1 MSQNLNNNGVSA
13 QAQQKPASHSN
24 GAMSGVNSGSLA
36 ADGDMGVSER
46 RLLWSARAFA
56 IFAALSVCL
65 NVVMAVALAQLTPL
79 VRVQPYLVNFQNK
92 SEQIITVTPI
102 TKNLDDARKVT
113 ERLVRQY
120 VLLRHTILPTVNE
133 MERRW
138 GVGSDLQYMST
149 RAVYKEFTSEDYKK
163 GMELLSQQGLSR
175 GIEIGY
181 VNVLTSKNA
190 WEIGFTTYDMYPQ
203 ANQPKEKRWRA
214 VVEVTYQPTKVSRRA
229 RFRNPLG
236 FFVRRYSVSQDKG

>member
-1 MSQNLNNNGVSA
+1 MSQKVKNIKE
-13 QAQQKPASHSN
+13 KPVNVRKGS
-24 GAMSGVNSGSLA
+24 MSSSGDKGGSLS

-46 RLLWSARAFA
+46 RLLWSVRAFA
-56 IFAALSVCL
+56 VFAALSVCL
-65 NVVMAVALAQLTPL
+65 NVVMAIALAQLTPL

-102 TKNLDDARKVT
+102 TKNLEDARRVT

-120 VLLRHTILPTVNE
+120 VLLRHTIISRGNE

-138 GVGSDLQYMST
+138 GVGSDLQFMST
-149 RAVYKEFTSEDYKK
+149 RAVYKEFTSEDYIK
-163 GMELLSQQGLSR
+163 GMELITQQGLSR

-181 VNVLTSKNA
+181 VNMLTSKNA
-190 WEIGFTTYDMYPQ
+190 WEVSFTTYDMFPQ
-203 ANQPKEKRWRA
+203 ATEPQEKKWRA
-214 VVEVTYQPTKVSRRA
+214 VVEVDYKPARTSRKA

-236 FFVRRYSVSQDKG
+236 FYVRRYSVSQDKG